1 VSNEHGLVLTHI
13 LGIVKMKKKIFDEKL
28 SKAIGERVSKLRK
41 SKGINQEEVIKV
53 LQIDRST
60 YAKIESGQI
69 MMGTKYVIKLSEL
82 FGVSTDFLLTGK
94 SSLRIPDLGKNCEE
108 VGSMLNFMVDNPSF
122 MHHILSEYYAKLEEA
137 QQKQKREETK

>member
-1 VSNEHGLVLTHI
+1 
-13 LGIVKMKKKIFDEKL
+13 MKKKIFDKKL
-28 SKAIGERVSKLRK
+28 SKAIGERVSELRK
-41 SKGINQEEVIKV
+41 SKGINQEEVIRV

-60 YAKIESGQI
+60 YSKIESGQI

-94 SSLRIPDLGKNCEE
+94 SSLIIPDLGKHCEE
-108 VGSMLNFMVDNPSF
+108 VAIMLNFMVDNPSF

-137 QQKQKREETK
+137 QQKQKGRKQND